1 MASDRQI
8 AANRENAQKSTGPRT
23 DEGKRKSRL
32 NPIKH
37 GMYCAASTLRQLEGG
52 KDFENLIE
60 SFRQDIRPHGALQEA
75 LVEQLASMHHRIRRY
90 NQIETFVTS
99 KHIINGGD
107 FATAMARDHNIN
119 HDSVPK
125 LAAMAARLHREF
137 RATIKTLFEVQR
149 NEPEWLDESLAARE
163 EALAQAQAAKTNPIC
178 HPPADDPAGDVPY
191 VRPTDK
197 PVVPPQP
204 ASTPPQGVENTIK

>member
-8 AANRENAQKSTGPRT
+8 AANRENAKKSTGPRT
-23 DEGKRKSRL
+23 EDGKRKARL
-32 NPIKH
+32 NGITH
-37 GMYCAASTLRQLEGG
+37 GLYCAASTLRQLEGG

-60 SFRQDIRPHGALQEA
+60 NFRKDIRPHGALQEA

-107 FATAMARDHNIN
+107 FAMAMARDHNIT
-119 HDSVPK
+119 HDSIPN

-137 RATIKTLFEVQR
+137 RATIKTLFEAQR
-149 NEPEWLDESLAARE
+149 NEPEWLDEELEARE
-163 EALAQAQAAKTNPIC
+163 QALARAEALKANPIYN
-178 HPPADDPAGDVPY
+178 PPDGEPAGDLPFI
-191 VRPTDK
+191 REPK
-197 PVVPPQP
+197 GSQVPPNP
-204 ASTPPQGVENTIK
+204 ASTPPEGVENVIK